1 MKGIMKK
8 IISMILAVALVVTG
22 LNYVP
27 GPETVKAATTVTG
40 TGYSAEISTGKATFS
55 DTMEIEKV
63 TYNNYVRYGASILD
77 KSGED
82 SGSEATKMIDN
93 NSSTRWAHASSGDSG
108 YITVDLGAAYSI
120 NYVYINWEVANAK
133 KYAILYSH
141 NGTNFTEAV
150 TIENTSSEASSGGNR
165 IDKVTLTSELKCRYV
180 RIQVKER
187 CSTNYGGVSIWELG
201 IYGMSD
207 KAKNIVWDNS
217 WSGCWGDWKTVFG
230 STDGDSG
237 ATYNNYLGYSKY
249 RSATAS
255 VDGYSGSHVPA
266 NAFDGK
272 DDTRWANE
280 ATKDGHWITVDLG
293 AEYNIRKLCISWEVA
308 QPSIYNIEVSN
319 DGVNFD
325 TAATVNIADDT
336 DNTANNSKNRVDK
349 ITLSENVKAQYIRIY
364 TLKRY
369 NSYGM
374 SIWELGIYGPDSE
387 IDENVFETKAYDGYS
402 TTSGVEIQAE
412 NFSSDISYAVGRETS
427 NIGHTVPG
435 SYAGY
440 KVHFDRNNTTQIKFR
455 YSAANNAVG
464 DLKVY
469 VDSMSGS
476 PVATL
481 RTSSTGSWST
491 WREDTISLADGA
503 EIPQGDHKIYLVME
517 PDTANSK
524 KYVCNLDYFQCIYEP
539 VDAVGTHEAEDA
551 HAYEIGDASSMYAI
565 KSNDTFSGGNYVG
578 NLNTASSSSNPSYMT
593 TYINVDY
600 TGTYRLKIAYATDT
614 DTNIEY
620 RANNGSWSSVSAA
633 SSGNWWTPKEIV
645 ATEELTLTKGIN
657 KIDITGARQDDSDW
671 VNLDYFIIERV
682 SYNKTAFNERN
693 TTLTGNTIQAESFD
707 ENNTV
712 EAKDGGTGRKI
723 GNTKSGSWAEYD
735 IYFDRRPSEIVI
747 NRANPSGY
755 GGNIEVY
762 MDDMSGTPIATV
774 NISDNT
780 GDWNTFSDVS
790 ANITLATGTIPNGL
804 HKIYLKFV
812 PADGYTDVADVDYF
826 KFKYAPE
833 DVEINNEA
841 EKAHVYIQGASSDE
855 ATVETNDTFSNNAA
869 IKKMDTW
876 ASDDRAYL
884 TTYVNAKH
892 AGTYKLTVAY
902 ATSNSTTTQ
911 VSYRVNG
918 TDDSSWKELDAPGT
932 GTWYDVKTITTEV
945 TLNKGIN
952 IIDITGARNTWE
964 NGKAWEYI
972 NFDYFRLDRVV
983 DETNLAYG
991 KDITSGDVQSGF
1003 DAENAIDEDTST
1015 RWAANSTSDSWFTV
1029 DLDGLYEIE
1038 EIEILFERAYASDF
1052 EILFSRDGETWV
1064 TTRKVTN
1071 FNDDADIGS
1080 GNTITWNSTSTEGT
1094 GNPNYG
1100 CLGKT
1105 RYVKFKATEMG
1116 ANYDKASIHE
1126 FVVRGEKIPGYLSNV
1141 VLTGTATASSNDST
1155 DPPSYAIDV
1164 DNSTRWTSPKSDANP
1179 YLTVDLGRICELYT
1193 VDLTFERA
1201 YAKSFK
1207 IQVSADGE
1215 KWTDAYTVTDWQE
1228 MGAGNAVNTDAYKN
1242 KILGYSLHLNQ
1253 EQARYV
1259 RFYTDAKNKSDWGV
1273 SIWEFEVWGR
1283 DLSKEDY
1290 WTNVTPTDYGIYPVD
1305 GLYDLTTA
1313 ADGTS
1318 MGDTSLVQNDV
1329 IAFDDTYEVV
1339 YEPNK
1344 ELYFY
1349 ANPYS
1354 YSKSLYINLDTDQVC
1369 WSSQSSGSN
1378 QWGADHSESIAKY
1391 VTQNGATVQYILPE
1405 DIEFGDADYVETE
1418 IACQV
1423 WLKSDLTDNVPN
1435 DGASSKVY
1443 LKFKLRVL
1451 KSHDIYIEDS
1461 IRTDGC
1467 LHVRDAVEGTKY
1479 VWQKSTDGENWET
1492 VNEKRYDLT
1501 IINDDGASVNV
1512 AMDLGGGQYYRVKVS
1527 GAEEWSQPYHVTYYN
1542 NVQNGDFEFPAMY
1555 STDDENAIFPFNSN
1569 GDEQQYPNGYPGL
1582 IWKTTGP
1589 GWTGGVNSARVGH
1602 DIEIVNGRHL
1612 RVDQAGQEYQF
1623 SVTLDEM
1630 YKDNSH
1636 GDQFAELNCEN
1647 VGALYQDILT
1657 TPGSECYWELD
1668 HAGRWNQNTMYVVAM
1683 SSNDALTYTTKTE
1696 IAKIV
1701 ELANDK
1707 NLTDTDATSFSSSTA
1722 ITLNDNETDDTSD
1735 DVIAYVWKAV
1745 TDETAGVWVH
1755 HSGKY
1760 IVPEG
1765 EDNYLTRFFF
1775 VSAGGAKRNESDSAN
1790 ATVGNLIDN
1799 VSFEM
1804 KQSYTIEY
1812 YVDNN
1817 LIETATI
1824 EGFTVP
1830 YDRVGIPSDIQDD
1843 DTDVVLSNYT
1853 LVDAQIGGTEASS
1866 FKAFYVDSSDRKM
1879 TVAYNHNVLKLYY
1892 ESGTIAVIKKIV
1904 GFSEVPDDYTF
1915 IFKLE
1920 SSDGQTAYVTKTVT
1934 GTEFTAIDKVNDT
1947 DPDSCFVS
1955 FKIDVE
1961 EVEGVTFTAGNTYRV
1976 TEVVADPTVEI
1987 DGDVAGYLYNVD
1999 SNGQSFDVAISDL
2012 DKTNVS
2018 YSGTFT
2024 YSAGDNVIN
2033 VVNSYEMTKKLTV
2046 TKVVTGNMGDTT
2058 KAFDFTVNLSKDDVA
2073 VPMAVVPSG
2082 VTATST
2088 TGEYKFS
2095 LKHNDSITF
2104 TLYNECSAVIT
2115 EDDYSSDY
2123 YTTTWEVK
2131 EEEEILD
2138 VTDEVAPTS
2147 SGTSASTGV
2156 ITKNMVAICTNDN
2169 NDIGDVEVQG
2179 FQMNTNPE
2187 KGGVSEF
2194 NPSFRVVCRVS
2205 KNTIKRKKVVSYGV
2219 IYANFE
2225 DKLTEDTLKEVMV
2238 AKSIPEAYK
2247 DKVYVHNTTE
2257 AGVYKS
2263 WTTQDEYTEKYWD
2276 YYALTIKGVN
2286 YIYEALESDITF
2298 RAFAIMEDGSI
2309 EYGNNVFTV
2318 NMYEIADNLY
2328 QNQKISTKAGHEFLY
2343 DNVLNVVMIKNNRLD
2358 ICKAMMKVL
2367 NVKSTSSEEY
2377 KLCNNVYKDMQDYVY
2392 CDANYYGTYPRYE
2405 DFAPQRIEENTLLDK
2420 LNAATGTTYETL
2432 FDWCYNQTE
2441 LAGSGTY
2448 KGFYKKVTYAWDSGI
2463 YKDFTKK

>member
-1 MKGIMKK
+1 MHQE
-8 IISMILAVALVVTG
+8 TG
-22 LNYVP
+22 AWWN
-27 GPETVKAATTVTG
+27 VKTVT
-40 TGYSAEISTGKATFS
+40 A
-55 DTMEIEKV
+55 
-63 TYNNYVRYGASILD
+63 
-77 KSGED
+77 
-82 SGSEATKMIDN
+82 
-93 NSSTRWAHASSGDSG
+93 
-108 YITVDLGAAYSI
+108 
-120 NYVYINWEVANAK
+120 
-133 KYAILYSH
+133 
-141 NGTNFTEAV
+141 
-150 TIENTSSEASSGGNR
+150 
-165 IDKVTLTSELKCRYV
+165 
-180 RIQVKER
+180 
-187 CSTNYGGVSIWELG
+187 
-201 IYGMSD
+201 
-207 KAKNIVWDNS
+207 
-217 WSGCWGDWKTVFG
+217 
-230 STDGDSG
+230 
-237 ATYNNYLGYSKY
+237 
-249 RSATAS
+249 
-255 VDGYSGSHVPA
+255 
-266 NAFDGK
+266 
-272 DDTRWANE
+272 
-280 ATKDGHWITVDLG
+280 
-293 AEYNIRKLCISWEVA
+293 
-308 QPSIYNIEVSN
+308 
-319 DGVNFD
+319 
-325 TAATVNIADDT
+325 
-336 DNTANNSKNRVDK
+336 
-349 ITLSENVKAQYIRIY
+349 
-364 TLKRY
+364 
-369 NSYGM
+369 
-374 SIWELGIYGPDSE
+374 
-387 IDENVFETKAYDGYS
+387 
-402 TTSGVEIQAE
+402 
-412 NFSSDISYAVGRETS
+412 
-427 NIGHTVPG
+427 
-435 SYAGY
+435 
-440 KVHFDRNNTTQIKFR
+440 
-455 YSAANNAVG
+455 
-464 DLKVY
+464 
-469 VDSMSGS
+469 
-476 PVATL
+476 
-481 RTSSTGSWST
+481 
-491 WREDTISLADGA
+491 
-503 EIPQGDHKIYLVME
+503 
-517 PDTANSK
+517 
-524 KYVCNLDYFQCIYEP
+524 
-539 VDAVGTHEAEDA
+539 
-551 HAYEIGDASSMYAI
+551 
-565 KSNDTFSGGNYVG
+565 
-578 NLNTASSSSNPSYMT
+578 
-593 TYINVDY
+593 
-600 TGTYRLKIAYATDT
+600 
-614 DTNIEY
+614 
-620 RANNGSWSSVSAA
+620 
-633 SSGNWWTPKEIV
+633 
-645 ATEELTLTKGIN
+645 
-657 KIDITGARQDDSDW
+657 
-671 VNLDYFIIERV
+671 
-682 SYNKTAFNERN
+682 
-693 TTLTGNTIQAESFD
+693 
-707 ENNTV
+707 
-712 EAKDGGTGRKI
+712 
-723 GNTKSGSWAEYD
+723 
-735 IYFDRRPSEIVI
+735 
-747 NRANPSGY
+747 
-755 GGNIEVY
+755 
-762 MDDMSGTPIATV
+762 
-774 NISDNT
+774 
-780 GDWNTFSDVS
+780 
-790 ANITLATGTIPNGL
+790 
-804 HKIYLKFV
+804 
-812 PADGYTDVADVDYF
+812 
-826 KFKYAPE
+826 
-833 DVEINNEA
+833 
-841 EKAHVYIQGASSDE
+841 
-855 ATVETNDTFSNNAA
+855 
-869 IKKMDTW
+869 
-876 ASDDRAYL
+876 
-884 TTYVNAKH
+884 
-892 AGTYKLTVAY
+892 
-902 ATSNSTTTQ
+902 
-911 VSYRVNG
+911 
-918 TDDSSWKELDAPGT
+918 
-932 GTWYDVKTITTEV
+932 EV
-945 TLNKGIN
+945 TLEKGVN
-952 IIDITGARNTWE
+952 IIDITGARNIWE
-964 NGKAWEYI
+964 ENKAWEYV
-972 NFDYFRLDRVV
+972 NLDYFKLERVV

-1094 GNPNYG
+1094 GNPNCG

-1116 ANYDKASIHE
+1116 ANYDKASIYE
-1126 FVVRGEKIPGYLSNV
+1126 FVVRGEKIPGYLSDV

-1155 DPPSYAIDV
+1155 DPPSYAIDA

-1479 VWQKSTDGENWET
+1479 VWQKSTDGENWEN

-1589 GWTGGVNSARVGH
+1589 GWTGGINSARVGH

-1696 IAKIV
+1696 IANIV
-1701 ELANDK
+1701 ELANAK
-1707 NLTDTDATSFSSSTA
+1707 NLSDTDATSFSGSTA
-1722 ITLNDNETDDTSD
+1722 ITLNNNGTEDTSD

-1760 IVPEG
+1760 IIPEG

-1775 VSAGGAKRNESDSAN
+1775 VSAGGAKRNESDSAD

-1812 YVDNN
+1812 YIDDELVD
-1817 LIETATI
+1817 TATI
-1824 EGFTVP
+1824 NGLTVP

-1999 SNGQSFDVAISDL
+1999 SNGQSFNVAISDL
-2012 DKTNVS
+2012 DKTDVS

-2024 YSAGDNVIN
+2024 YNAGDNVIN

-2046 TKVVTGNMGDTT
+2046 AKVVTGNMGDTT
-2058 KAFDFTVNLSKDDVA
+2058 KSFNFTVNLSKDDAA

-2088 TGEYKFS
+2088 TGEYTFS

-2138 VTDEVAPTS
+2138 VTVAPTS

-2169 NDIGDVEVQG
+2169 NDLGDVEVQG
-2179 FQMNTNPE
+2179 FQINTNPAV
-2187 KGGVSEF
+2187 GGVSEF
-2194 NPSFRVVCRVS
+2194 NPSFRAVCRVS

-2225 DKLTEDTLKEVMV
+2225 DKLTEDTLREIMV
-2238 AKSIPEAYK
+2238 VNLDEETSQAVVSESIPEAYK